1 MALNHAI
8 PNEVVDLG
16 PLGRRLKDAKS
27 AAIVKADHLEII
39 RLIVHAGTEIPS
51 HQVAGE
57 ITLHCLEGHVE
68 IGLTSKSIAL
78 RANDWV
84 YLDPGSPHSV
94 KGIENS
100 SLLLTIFL
108 DRSSRRN

>member
-1 MALNHAI
+1 MALHHAR

-16 PLGRRLKDAKS
+16 PLGSGLKDAKS

-39 RLIVHAGTEIPS
+39 RLIVHAGTEIPP
-51 HQVAGE
+51 HKVAGE

-68 IGLTSKSIAL
+68 IGLDPKPIVL

-84 YLDPGSPHSV
+84 YLDAGASHSV
-94 KGIENS
+94 KGIEDS

-108 DRSSRRN
+108 DRSSPRG